1 MPWPTLS
8 RLKLC
13 EGPNA
18 SAGLLRLNTVRQ
30 LKESQEAVKLRVQS
44 APLGIVSGGYLDW
57 SLPVAYSSR
66 YENQEASEVIIHFA
80 KKKKSLFLSSDLFYE
95 SAGSKTKPQL

>member
-13 EGPNA
+13 EGSNA
-18 SAGLLRLNTVRQ
+18 SAELLRLNTVRQ
-30 LKESQEAVKLRVQS
+30 LKESQEAVKLQVQS

-57 SLPVAYSSR
+57 SPPVDYSSR
-66 YENQEASEVIIHFA
+66 YESQEAPEVIHLA
-80 KKKKSLFLSSDLFYE
+80 KKKKKKAYFCLGVPRCSE
-95 SAGSKTKPQL
+95 HV

>member
-18 SAGLLRLNTVRQ
+18 SAEVLRLNTVRR
-30 LKESQEAVKLRVQS
+30 LKESQEAVKLWVQS

-57 SLPVAYSSR
+57 SLPVDYSSR
-66 YENQEASEVIIHFA
+66 YESQEAPEVIHFA
-80 KKKKSLFLSSDLFYE
+80 KKKKKKKGYFCLGIPRYSE
-95 SAGSKTKPQL
+95 HV